1 MDNDEPLMAYRARL
15 EWSLR
20 CLLLAADEERG
31 AWFNPGPLASALQ
44 LHLHT
49 QQAYIEYVL
58 RQTSARLGV
67 QQQEEDPEQ
76 QRQSFLTECFQG
88 ADLRYYDP
96 ISEENKTVP
105 ISPSAQ
111 NRVGPSL

>member
-1 MDNDEPLMAYRARL
+1 MDKDEPLMAYRARL

-20 CLLLAADEERG
+20 CLLLAADGERG
-31 AWFNPGPLASALQ
+31 AWSNPEPLASALQ

-49 QQAYIEYVL
+49 QQAYIEYIL

-67 QQQEEDPEQ
+67 QEEDPEQ

-88 ADLRYYDP
+88 ADLRYYNP
-96 ISEENKTVP
+96 ISEENITVP

-111 NRVGPSL
+111 NRIGPSL